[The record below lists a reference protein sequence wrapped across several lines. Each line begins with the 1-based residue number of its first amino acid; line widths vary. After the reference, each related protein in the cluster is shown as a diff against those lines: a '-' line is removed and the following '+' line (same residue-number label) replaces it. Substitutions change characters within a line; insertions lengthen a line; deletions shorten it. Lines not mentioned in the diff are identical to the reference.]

1 MKLYPVA
8 RVQAFT
14 RETICNA
21 WKATGLLPYN
31 PTAVLK
37 TLPRIEDSTGLET
50 GPLITNTSLQLLKTP
65 KTPKTVE
72 DLESLRNQIAEST
85 TERPDG
91 MLESPI
97 QQRLEKLFKAA
108 IGFAAD
114 AHIQREEN
122 KKFQKFKIDK
132 KSSRRLLSKG
142 RVLTQ
147 DDVDRLK
154 AEDLEQQELATQKLA
169 QKEYEEGI
177 SLPELNVAL
186 YTKAVLNPGEYNQ
199 DWASFTHVFRC
210 NPQPVNT
217 HFDSVLIWK
226 GASEECG
233 GKPYNWPTPGV
244 KSRPQRARKLPSR
257 FLL

>member
-14 RETICNA
+14 RKTICNA

-50 GPLITNTSLQLLKTP
+50 DPLITNTSLKTP

-142 RVLTQ
+142 RVLT
-147 DDVDRLK
+147 
-154 AEDLEQQELATQKLA
+154 
-169 QKEYEEGI
+169 
-177 SLPELNVAL
+177 
-186 YTKAVLNPGEYNQ
+186 
-199 DWASFTHVFRC
+199 
-210 NPQPVNT
+210 
-217 HFDSVLIWK
+217 
-226 GASEECG
+226 
-233 GKPYNWPTPGV
+233 
-244 KSRPQRARKLPSR
+244 
-257 FLL
+257 